1 MEEKRIDQLPIDARL
16 LTEAVIELNI
26 SRKSVGLYPPDHYII
41 KGTINRAFGLL
52 ERLFELRSSITLG
65 VAKDTLVID
74 EYSLDRKNPVF
85 SEFARSIH
93 TKNIAAIIFHKGL
106 TVEELFSLHELIVM
120 RGSLMGKAILEN
132 AEKKGLRHIE
142 LIPIDFTHFSFM
154 QGNLKPG
161 DSGRELWENY
171 LYALF
176 EGRLT
181 DSEAEDVVLNINPE
195 QVAVLVNSQLSEDAP
210 DETYERVITSYLRKK
225 GQSGLSGEAFNRFL
239 SFVQNLSPDL
249 KSQFL
254 KKTFLRSPS
263 GDTEI
268 ESILNGLKEE
278 DIVRVLNLLKEQSLR
293 IPETLVNIMTKLTD
307 MKAKDKAEYGLT
319 GGRKTIEDDMEM
331 DENILMFLEDGSKA
345 FVSERY
351 QKDLEMMIK
360 GFKAEDGTL
369 TEVLEQE
376 YEEKIVDSIYS
387 ETMLEL
393 LESDFISR
401 ENYLNLLTKLS
412 ELADTFLETGRFREL
427 CDIYNVLYSHS
438 LSGKF
443 RTEASGML
451 IYYLQ
456 SEQFI
461 LRLVEALRLWG
472 KHDMEGA
479 VRLARVFK
487 YRIINPLLDALSTEN
502 ESSVRNLLL
511 SVIVTFGSDIIPEAL
526 KRLKD
531 ERWYV
536 VRNMIYLL
544 RICGGKRYQSKYLDH
559 MKKLAKDKNIK
570 ICIEAVKT
578 LLECGIYYGP
588 SFLNQCLR
596 SKNIELQQKA
606 IMLSRTYKVKEAV
619 PYLIELLKKKDLF
632 GTESYYKIAVVRAL
646 AEIGDPKAI
655 EPLIKL
661 YKSKTL
667 FYKGVLDELKEEIFR
682 TVQGY
687 PRIAI
692 RPLLELGRNSGN
704 NGIRSICEE
713 LLSETSAP
721 GNKEQVG

>member
-41 KGTINRAFGLL
+41 KGTVNRAFGLL

-65 VAKDTLVID
+65 IAKDTLVVD
-74 EYSLDRKNPVF
+74 EYCLDRKNPVF

-93 TKNIAAIIFHKGL
+93 AKNIAAIVFHKGL

-132 AEKKGLRHIE
+132 AEKKGLSHIE
-142 LIPIDFTHFSFM
+142 LIPIDFTHFRFM
-154 QGNLKPG
+154 QGDLKPG

-181 DSEAEDVVLNINPE
+181 DSEAEDVVFNINPE
-195 QVAVLVNSQLSEDAP
+195 QVAVLVNSHLPEDAP
-210 DETYERVITSYLRKK
+210 EETYERVITSYLRKK
-225 GQSGLSGEAFNRFL
+225 GQSGLSAEAFNRFL
-239 SFVQNLSPDL
+239 SFIQNLSPEL

-254 KKTFLRSPS
+254 KKTFLRSS
-263 GDTEI
+263 SNDAEI

-293 IPETLVNIMTKLTD
+293 IPETLVNIMTKLTE
-307 MKAKDKAEYGLT
+307 MKAKDGAGYGLP
-319 GGRKTIEDDMEM
+319 GGSKTIEDDMEM

-345 FVSERY
+345 FVGERY

-360 GFKAEDGTL
+360 GFKAEDGAL
-369 TEVLEQE
+369 TEILEQE

-393 LESDFISR
+393 LESDFIGR
-401 ENYLNLLTKLS
+401 EDYLNLLTKLS
-412 ELADTFLETGRFREL
+412 GLADTFLETGRFREL

-438 LSGKF
+438 LGGKF

-451 IYYLQ
+451 VYYLQ

-461 LRLVEALRLWG
+461 LRLVDALRLWG
-472 KHDMEGA
+472 KQDMEGS

-487 YRIINPLLDALSTEN
+487 YRIMNPLLDALSTEN

-526 KRLKD
+526 KRMKD

-544 RICGGKRYQSKYLDH
+544 RICGGKRHQSKYLDH
-559 MKKLAKDKNIK
+559 MKKLAKDKNTK

-596 SKNIELQQKA
+596 SRNVELQEKA
-606 IMLSRTYKVKEAV
+606 MTLSRTYKVKEAV

-632 GTESYYKIAVVRAL
+632 GTESYHKIAAVRAL

-661 YKSKTL
+661 YKSRAL
-667 FYKGVLDELKEEIFR
+667 FYKGVLDELKEEIFK

-687 PRIAI
+687 PRVAI

-713 LLSETSAP
+713 LLGDASAP
-721 GNKEQVG
+721 GKE